1 MREPIQ
7 DPYASEPAE
16 LLFVAKDN
24 RGHGGTFPY
33 YRARNGLIFIESIPD
48 DLTLHYEHGFQPI
61 PKDEA
66 GLAEAARSE
75 AFKIDLLRQ
84 FVAPG
89 KYLEIGTWIGMAAYN
104 ARKAGFDVTT
114 IEMNS
119 ECVDLMNRSGLNAI
133 ACQHPADWLERTDET
148 FDAIAMWHSIEHL
161 PEPWRVLDLAAR
173 RLNKGGVL
181 LVAAPNPESAQARQH
196 KEKWFHLDAP
206 RHLYFLPM
214 RMVEEIGERNGLR
227 LLLKTT
233 DDQLSLH
240 LDRQG
245 WEWPYLKRVLKVPV
259 GGQFLNLIAA
269 AAGAL
274 DARKYR
280 KGDNDGAAY
289 TLVMQRPA
297 AS

>member
-1 MREPIQ
+1 MVY
-7 DPYASEPAE
+7 DPYQNKDAE
-16 LLFVAKDN
+16 FLFETVDN
-24 RGHGGTFPY
+24 RGHEGQFSY
-33 YRARNGLIFIESIPD
+33 YIAQNGLVFIEKIPES
-48 DLTLHYEHGFQPI
+48 LPVHYAQGFHPI

-75 AFKIDLLRQ
+75 AFKIKQLQQ
-84 FVAPG
+84 FVSSG

-104 ARKAGFDVTT
+104 AKKAGFDVTT
-114 IEMNS
+114 LEMNQD
-119 ECVDLMNRSGLNAI
+119 CVDLMKRSDINAI
-133 ACQHPADWLERTDET
+133 QCEDPAKWLEATDQR
-148 FDAIAMWHSIEHL
+148 FDVIAMWHSIEHL
-161 PEPWRVLDLAAR
+161 PEPWRVLDLAAS
-173 RLNKGGVL
+173 RLNEGGIL

-206 RHLYFLPM
+206 RHLYLLPM

-227 LLLKTT
+227 LLFRTT
-233 DDQLSLH
+233 DDQLGLH

-259 GGQFLNLIAA
+259 GRRYLNLLAV

-289 TLVMQRPA
+289 TLIMQR
-297 AS
+297 SGN